1 MPFQKLYI
9 FIAGL
14 SNEPIAMISSFH
26 DPELGLI
33 VFKTHP
39 RSTRISIRLVKEGIK
54 VTLPSET
61 FYSKALTLIEEH
73 RAKILDHRKKDSS
86 SKNYL
91 IDESHPLKTQTFTVH
106 VIATDR
112 QQVFFRLADKTLT
125 VEYPRQ
131 RDVSSPAVQKTIHN
145 GIIYFLRQDAKKVLP
160 QKTSEWALK
169 SGLKYKSVKIQA
181 STTRWGSCSSVNNIN
196 LSLFLLLLP
205 EYLIDYVIV
214 HELCHTV
221 EHNHSERFWAKVEQI
236 LPNHKALRKE
246 LKQHTLSSWM

>member
-1 MPFQKLYI
+1 VPFQKLFI
-9 FIAGL
+9 CIAGL
-14 SNEPIAMISSFH
+14 LNELIAMISSLH

-39 RSTRISIRLVKEGIK
+39 RSTRISIRLVTDGIK

-73 RAKILDHRKKDSS
+73 RAKILDHRKKNTSN
-86 SKNYL
+86 KHYL
-91 IDESHPLKTQTFTVH
+91 IDESHPLKTHTFTVQ
-106 VIATDR
+106 VVAADR
-112 QQVFFRLADKTLT
+112 PQLFFHLAGETLT
-125 VEYPRQ
+125 IEYPGQ
-131 RDVSSPAVQKTIHN
+131 RDVNSPAVQNPIHK

-160 QKTSEWALK
+160 QKTSEWSLK
-169 SGLKYKSVKIQA
+169 SGLKYKSIKIQA

-205 EYLIDYVIV
+205 EHLIDYVIV

-221 EHNHSERFWAKVEQI
+221 EHNHSEHFWAKVGQI
-236 LPNHKALRKE
+236 LPEYKALRNE
-246 LKQHTLSSWM
+246 LKHHPISSWV